1 MSKIIK
7 DYSLKELNSLRLNIK
22 AQFFCEVFSE
32 EESFEFIEFCLSKKL
47 PITVLGGGTNVVF
60 TKDIEGAV
68 LKVSIPGKKINKE
81 LVTIGAG
88 ENWHETV
95 LWSLKNQLYG
105 LENLS
110 LIPGTV
116 GAAPVQNIG
125 AYGEEISSKL
135 LSLEAINLFTNEPIT
150 FDNKS
155 CKFEYRESE
164 FKKDNKFLI
173 TSIKLS
179 LNKRPVTNTSYES
192 LYAYLIKDDIDPK
205 KATPNQVCRAVSAIR
220 ERILPDPSIKPN
232 VGSFFK
238 NLILDKKSFEKLK
251 IQFNDL
257 PFFIDIESSSYKI
270 PTAFLIEKS
279 GWKGKKI
286 GKVGISDTHALVLI
300 LEGEVTSEE
309 IINFT
314 SLLKKDIKDR
324 YGINLQIEP
333 TIF

>member
-7 DYSLKELNSLRLNIK
+7 DYSLKEHNSLRLNNK

-32 EESFEFIEFCLSKKL
+32 EESFEFIEFCLRKKL
-47 PITVLGGGTNVVF
+47 PITVLGSGTNVVF
-60 TKDIEGAV
+60 TRDIEGAV
-68 LKVSIPGKKINKE
+68 LKVSIPGKKINQE
-81 LVTIGAG
+81 FVTIGAG

-135 LSLEAINLFTNEPIT
+135 LSLEAINLFTNESIS

-155 CKFEYRESE
+155 CRFEYRESE

-179 LNKRPVTNTSYES
+179 LNKHPVINTSYES
-192 LYAYLIKDDIDPK
+192 LYTYLVNDDIDPE

-251 IQFNDL
+251 VQFNEL
-257 PFFIDIESSSYKI
+257 PFFIDTESSSYKI

-286 GKVGISDTHALVLI
+286 GKVGISDTHALVLV
-300 LEGEVTSEE
+300 LEGEVNSEA

-324 YGINLQIEP
+324 YGVNLEIEP
-333 TIF
+333 TLF

>member
-7 DYSLKELNSLRLNIK
+7 DYSLKKHNSLRLNNK

-32 EESFEFIEFCLSKKL
+32 EESFEFIEFCLRKKL
-47 PITVLGGGTNVVF
+47 SITVLGSGTNVVF

-135 LSLEAINLFTNEPIT
+135 LSLEAINLFTNESIS

-155 CKFEYRESE
+155 CRFEYRESE

-179 LNKRPVTNTSYES
+179 LNKYPVTNTSYKS
-192 LYAYLIKDDIDPK
+192 LYTYLVNDDIDPK

-251 IQFNDL
+251 VQFDEL
-257 PFFIDIESSSYKI
+257 PFFINTESSSYKI

-286 GKVGISDTHALVLI
+286 GKVGISDTHALVLV
-300 LEGEVTSEE
+300 LEGEVSSKE
-309 IINFT
+309 IINFI

-324 YGINLQIEP
+324 YGVNLEIEP
-333 TIF
+333 TLF

>member
-7 DYSLKELNSLRLNIK
+7 DYSLKEHNSLRLNNK

-32 EESFEFIEFCLSKKL
+32 EESFEFIEFCLRKKL
-47 PITVLGGGTNVVF
+47 PITVLGSGTNVVF
-60 TKDIEGAV
+60 TRDIEGAV
-68 LKVSIPGKKINKE
+68 LKVSIPGKKINQE
-81 LVTIGAG
+81 FVTIGAG

-135 LSLEAINLFTNEPIT
+135 LSLEAINLFTNESIS

-155 CKFEYRESE
+155 CRFEYRESE

-179 LNKRPVTNTSYES
+179 LNKHPVINTSYES
-192 LYAYLIKDDIDPK
+192 LYTYLVNDDIDPE

-251 IQFNDL
+251 VQFNEL
-257 PFFIDIESSSYKI
+257 PFFIDTESSSYKI

-300 LEGEVTSEE
+300 LEGEVSSQE

-314 SLLKKDIKDR
+314 FLLKKDIKDR
-324 YGINLQIEP
+324 YGVNLEIEP
-333 TIF
+333 TLF

>member
-7 DYSLKELNSLRLNIK
+7 DYSLKEHNSLRLNNK

-32 EESFEFIEFCLSKKL
+32 EESFEFIEFCLRKKL
-47 PITVLGGGTNVVF
+47 PITVLGSGTNVVF
-60 TKDIEGAV
+60 TRDIEGAV
-68 LKVSIPGKKINKE
+68 LKVSIPGKKINQE
-81 LVTIGAG
+81 FVTIGAG

-135 LSLEAINLFTNEPIT
+135 LSLEAINLFTNESIS

-155 CKFEYRESE
+155 CRFEYRESE

-179 LNKRPVTNTSYES
+179 LNKHPVINTSYES
-192 LYAYLIKDDIDPK
+192 LYTYLVNDDIDPE

-251 IQFNDL
+251 VQFNEL
-257 PFFIDIESSSYKI
+257 PFFIDTESSSYKI

-300 LEGEVTSEE
+300 LEGEVSSQE

-324 YGINLQIEP
+324 YGVNLEIEP
-333 TIF
+333 TLF

>member
-7 DYSLKELNSLRLNIK
+7 DYSLKEHNSLRLNNK

-32 EESFEFIEFCLSKKL
+32 EESFEFIEFCLRKKL
-47 PITVLGGGTNVVF
+47 PITVLGSGTNVVF
-60 TKDIEGAV
+60 TRDIEGAV
-68 LKVSIPGKKINKE
+68 LKVSIPGKKINQE
-81 LVTIGAG
+81 FVTIGAG

-135 LSLEAINLFTNEPIT
+135 LSLEAINLFTNESIS

-155 CKFEYRESE
+155 CRFEYRESE

-179 LNKRPVTNTSYES
+179 LNKHPVINTSYES
-192 LYAYLIKDDIDPK
+192 LYNYLVNDDIDPE

-251 IQFNDL
+251 VQFNEL
-257 PFFIDIESSSYKI
+257 PFFIDTESSSYKI

-300 LEGEVTSEE
+300 LEGEVSSQE

-314 SLLKKDIKDR
+314 FLLKKDIKDR
-324 YGINLQIEP
+324 YGVNLEIEP
-333 TIF
+333 TLF

>member
-1 MSKIIK
+1 MSKIK
-7 DYSLKELNSLRLNIK
+7 KNYSLREYNSLRLNNK

-32 EESFEFIEFCLSKKL
+32 EESFEFIDFCISKKL
-47 PITVLGGGTNVVF
+47 PITILGSGTNVVL

-68 LKVSIPGKKINKE
+68 LKVSIPGKVINE
-81 LVTIGAG
+81 EEVTIGAG

-95 LWSLKNQLYG
+95 LWCLKNQLYG

-135 LSLEAINLFTNEPIT
+135 LSLETINLFTNELISFNNESCG
-150 FDNKS
+150 FD
-155 CKFEYRESE
+155 YRESK
-164 FKKDNKFLI
+164 FKKDNNFLI

-179 LNKRPVTNTSYES
+179 LSRQPVTNTSYES
-192 LYAYLIKDDIDPK
+192 LHTYLVNDDIDPE
-205 KATPNQVCRAVSAIR
+205 KATPNQVCRAVSTIR

-251 IQFNDL
+251 SQFDEL
-257 PFFIDIESSSYKI
+257 PFFIDAEGSSYKV
-270 PTAFLIEKS
+270 PTAFLIEKG
-279 GWKGKKI
+279 GWRGKKI
-286 GKVGISDTHALVLI
+286 GKVGVSDEHALVLV
-300 LEGEVTSEE
+300 LEGEASSEE
-309 IINFT
+309 IINFS
-314 SLLKKDIKDR
+314 SLIKNDISAK
-324 YGINLQIEP
+324 YGVNLEIEP
-333 TIF
+333 NLF